1 MTMISKNLQHF
12 MMKQAAPAAS
22 TQSARRSAARLSDP
36 DGWYAQFKAKQK
48 QENSK
53 RDAQR
58 RMYLHR
64 QKQRAQEEQGLPPI
78 KTVDPAPMKPG
89 TLFASPPGRLTNYQ
103 AIKRFNN
110 YLVAPSTMNTQF
122 KGDEYVGSRTAEDG
136 YTRVGKGDEYTRV
149 QPWKLTEGHK
159 WYDFE
164 DAGFDA
170 GKDPGGNRIFQSPRT
185 GLEHYYPEGR
195 RAPLF
200 HHENRKN
207 MNRKRMEKD
216 VEAAGKLR
224 IGDIFKNLWYPGK

>member
-1 MTMISKNLQHF
+1 MTMISKNLQQF
-12 MMKQAAPAAS
+12 MVKQAAPAAS

-89 TLFASPPGRLTNYQ
+89 TLGAGTNWQ
-103 AIKRFNN
+103 GIRRFNN
-110 YLVAPSTMNTQF
+110 YLVAPSTMNTKF
-122 KGDEYVGSRTAEDG
+122 KGDEYVGSRIAEDG
-136 YTRVGKGDEYTRV
+136 YTIVGKGDEYTRV
-149 QPWKLTEGHK
+149 QPWKPVVGHTSIG
-159 WYDFE
+159 DPHFE

-170 GKDPGGNRIFQSPRT
+170 GKDPGGNRIFQDPHT

-195 RAPLF
+195 QAPLF